1 MNRAAST
8 ATGFRLGPPNLL
20 YCPAEEN
27 PEGRPVR
34 ILLFHPRMLEDR
46 IHLEE
51 VTAPP
56 MGLFQVA
63 AALKAAGHEVELINL
78 YGLEAG
84 PEALTRLFSQVKPEL
99 IGFSVVNANR
109 LAALEIAALAKRAH
123 PAVRTMLGGP
133 AASSLW
139 RFFLGNFDQV
149 DYVVVGEGDRTVAA
163 LARAVA
169 AGEEEGLNDL
179 PGLALR
185 RDGRPR
191 YNGPADRIKDLDRLP
206 DPADWY
212 NFRHLALS
220 RGCPENCRFC
230 GSPRLWGRRVRFYSP
245 AYLVKSLVKLH
256 GRGISHF
263 YISDDTFTLKPEL
276 TVEVCRRIIDQGLK
290 ITWQAISRIDLI
302 SAELLG
308 WMRKAGCIQISYGV
322 EHGDEGIRRTLGK
335 RFGDDQVE
343 TAFRL
348 TTAHGIMP
356 RAYFIYG
363 CPGETDDHIRV
374 TQQLID
380 RIRPLGTVFYILDL
394 FPGTDLYDQAA
405 QRMGWDDDLWL
416 DRREDVLYYETDPE
430 LTEQTILDRGERLRN
445 FFRSRISAYADRIE
459 LADRPDLVVHQADFL
474 SRLGM
479 TFSRGDYAETINH
492 NQTAESLFR
501 RALDLAPDGRAYLGL
516 ALLAQSAGRWSLA
529 EARLADGLNIF
540 PDDQPLHLARTV
552 NLMNQ
557 GRPGEALEIA
567 SAWPDSPQAA
577 SLAAECRRMLG
588 RPD

>member
-1 MNRAAST
+1 M
-8 ATGFRLGPPNLL
+8 
-20 YCPAEEN
+20 
-27 PEGRPVR
+27 R

-84 PEALTRLFSQVKPEL
+84 PEALTRLFVQVRPDL

-123 PAVRTMLGGP
+123 PAVRTVFGGP
-133 AASSLW
+133 AASNLGE
-139 RFFLGNFDQV
+139 FFLHHYDQV
-149 DYVVVGEGDRTVAA
+149 DYVVVGEGDQTAVS
-163 LARAVA
+163 LAEAIA
-169 AGEEEGLNDL
+169 AGREDRLVEV
-179 PGLALR
+179 PGLAFR
-185 RDGRPR
+185 HDGRPR
-191 YNGPADRIKDLDRLP
+191 FNGPADRIDDLDQLP

-212 NFRHLALS
+212 NFQHLALS

-230 GSPRLWGRRVRFYSP
+230 GSPRLWGRRVRFHSP
-245 AYLVKSLVKLH
+245 AYLVNSLAKLH
-256 GRGISHF
+256 GRGINHF

-276 TVEVCRRIIDQGLK
+276 AVEVCRRIIDQGLE
-290 ITWQAISRIDLI
+290 ITWQAISRVDRV
-302 SAELLG
+302 SAELLA
-308 WMRKAGCIQISYGV
+308 WMRRAGCIQISYGV
-322 EHGDEGIRRTLGK
+322 EHGDETIRQALGK

-363 CPGETDDHIRV
+363 CPGETEDHIKV
-374 TQQLID
+374 TQDLID
-380 RIRPLGTVFYILDL
+380 RIRPLGAVFYILDL

-405 QRMGWDDDLWL
+405 RRMGWNDDLWL
-416 DRREDVLYYETDPE
+416 DRREDVLYYETDPGFNQ
-430 LTEQTILDRGERLRN
+430 QTILDRGERLRS
-445 FFRSRISAYADRIE
+445 FFQSRISAYADRIE
-459 LADRPDLVVHQADFL
+459 LADRPDLAAHQADFL

-479 TFSRGDYAETINH
+479 TFSRGDYSNTLNH

-501 RALDLAPDGRAYLGL
+501 RALALAPDARAHLGL
-516 ALLAQSAGRWSLA
+516 ALLAQSAGRWTLA
-529 EARLADGLNIF
+529 ETRLADGLAVF
-540 PDDQPLHLARTV
+540 PEDQTLHLARTV

-557 GRPGEALEIA
+557 GRPAEALDIA

-588 RPD
+588 QAE